1 MKRYFLVAASA
12 IVLLG
17 AGAAALIVWLT
28 REPPR
33 VTDASGSAEGAT
45 DGPPLVALPAEPVA
59 RDRALELN
67 ELRTRLA
74 ALRRGFAA
82 AKRDHSSEARLL
94 PALDEI
100 FPGRSPRWEL
110 ECRGLLCRLEVQ
122 APQSEWREPLAA
134 NKKVRPHAE
143 RLTFDPDEEHVA
155 FVELVELRVAD
166 GPERPEGERIL
177 QELEEKLLASEA
189 ARGCLAKG
197 TEGGAAEVLLMIE
210 RSGITYRFGSATDRA
225 VAYCLTMQAM
235 PDVVGG
241 VSAPAGVH
249 RAERRVRLAPSR

>member
-1 MKRYFLVAASA
+1 MKRFFLVAASA

-17 AGAAALIVWLT
+17 AGASALIVWLT

-33 VTDASGSAEGAT
+33 VTGASGAAEGAT
-45 DGPPLVALPAEPVA
+45 DGPALVPLPAEPAA

-67 ELRTRLA
+67 DLRTRLA
-74 ALRRGFAA
+74 PLRRGFAA
-82 AKRDHSSEARLL
+82 ASRDRASEARLL
-94 PALDEI
+94 PALDEL

-110 ECRGLLCRLEVQ
+110 ECRGLLCRLEVE
-122 APQSEWREPLAA
+122 APHSEWREPLAA
-134 NKKVRPHAE
+134 NKEVRRHAE

-189 ARGCLAKG
+189 ARGCLAEG
-197 TEGGAAEVLLMIE
+197 TEGGSAEILLMID
-210 RSGITYRFGSATDRA
+210 RSGITYRFGSATERA
-225 VAYCLTMQAM
+225 VSYCLSMQAI

-241 VSAPAGVH
+241 VAAPAGVR
-249 RAERRVRLAPSR
+249 RAERRVRLAASP